1 MVASLVDRGP
11 YHRPDRV
18 VGLQLTAPSLLYPRI
33 YFANEDYIAL
43 RNSTVADDGIFDALL
58 PLGIAYVMM
67 TGGGEPSHLNA
78 GVMPAE
84 TFARLGVQPLLG
96 RPLGAGDER
105 PDATAVVVISEEVWR
120 RHLVAIP
127 PCLAAWSR
135 LRTFPTRSSA

>member
-1 MVASLVDRGP
+1 MISHSSWFDALFILRSLRRSKTLATLIVATIALVICGVTLIASIVVASLVDRGP

-67 TGGGEPSHLNA
+67 TGGGVAAHYESHC
-78 GVMPAE
+78 P
-84 TFARLGVQPLLG
+84 P
-96 RPLGAGDER
+96 RPR
-105 PDATAVVVISEEVWR
+105 HRHSHATHEQRCRVVW
-120 RHLVAIP
+120 
-127 PCLAAWSR
+127 
-135 LRTFPTRSSA
+135 